1 MDPELPIP
9 GLGEQHNIAPIRKL
23 DARLD
28 RFELGYAV
36 SDLIAVEGN
45 APICQTTPIE

>member
-1 MDPELPIP
+1 VDPESPIL
-9 GLGEQHNIAPIRKL
+9 GLGEQHNITPIRKL

-36 SDLIAVEGN
+36 CDLIAVEGN
-45 APICQTTPIE
+45 AQICQTTLIE